1 MPTWLAIVLIALA
14 ALILLFLL
22 GGLIAVRR
30 RNALY
35 GDRMLRDIA
44 QANEALAQARAGD
57 RGWDRDAIDAAART
71 AQLAVHPDARIE
83 AVHLIQVVD
92 RPGTEDD
99 EAHVRV
105 LDATGAHVLVLGR
118 RGDSW
123 VATAHEH
130 V

>member
-1 MPTWLAIVLIALA
+1 MPTWLVIIIIALA

-30 RNALY
+30 RDTVR

-44 QANEALAQARAGD
+44 TANEALAQARAGD

-71 AQLAVHPDARIE
+71 AHLERVPGASIA

-92 RPGTEDD
+92 RPGTEHDQ
-99 EAHVRV
+99 ARVRV
-105 LDATGAHVLVLGR
+105 VDATGAHEIDLGR
-118 RGDSW
+118 RGDDW
-123 VATAHEH
+123 VVADPAA
-130 V
+130 